1 MALPVRD
8 QVKYWTIAAA
18 VFFALVWVMGDILLP
33 FVVGG
38 AVAYFLD
45 PIVTRLARG
54 RMSRLLATSLVFVA
68 VAAVLALALLL
79 LIPMVLT
86 QAGQLVAA
94 APDILARLQEFLAQR
109 FPDVLDAESA
119 LRQSLGGL
127 GETLRDKGAEL
138 LNGLLGTALGLV
150 NIVVFLIVAPVVAF
164 YLLMDW
170 PNLVERLDGLLP
182 RDHAP
187 VIRRLAGEIDG
198 AIAGFVRGQLTVC
211 LILAAYYGI
220 ALSLAGLQYGLVVG
234 VLTGLISFIP
244 YVGAIV
250 GGALAI
256 GLALFQ
262 FWGDPVMIGVII
274 AIFVAGQVAEG
285 NFLVPNLVG
294 RSVGLHPV
302 WLLFALSAFG
312 AVLGFVGMMIA
323 VPVAAA
329 MGVLVRFAAEQY
341 VESPLYGGIAR
352 KRAAEERKAG
362 KKATGD

>member
-1 MALPVRD
+1 MALPVRE
-8 QVKYWTIAAA
+8 QAKYWSIAAA
-18 VFFALVWVMGDILLP
+18 VFFAVVWAMGDILLP

-38 AVAYFLD
+38 AIAYFLD
-45 PIVTRLARG
+45 PAVTRLARG
-54 RMSRLLATSLVFVA
+54 RISRLTATSLVFVA
-68 VAAVLALALLL
+68 MAAVLTLALLL

-109 FPDVLDAESA
+109 FPDVLDADST
-119 LRQSLGGL
+119 LRQSLGSL
-127 GETLRDKGAEL
+127 GETLRDRGTAVAE
-138 LNGLLGTALGLV
+138 GIVGTALGLV
-150 NIVVFLIVAPVVAF
+150 NVVIFLIVAPVVAF

-170 PNLVERLDGLLP
+170 PNLIARVDALLP
-182 RDHAP
+182 REHAP
-187 VIRRLAGEIDG
+187 VIRDLADRIND

-211 LILAAYYGI
+211 LILAAYYGV
-220 ALSLAGLQYGLVVG
+220 ALSVAGLQYGLVVG
-234 VLTGLISFIP
+234 VITGLISFIP

-262 FWGDPVMIGVII
+262 FWDAPVMIGVVL
-274 AIFVAGQVAEG
+274 AIFVAGQIAEG

-312 AVLGFVGMMIA
+312 AIFGFVGMLIA

-329 MGVLVRFAAEQY
+329 LGVLVRFAAERY
-341 VESPLYGGIAR
+341 VESPLYGSAQA
-352 KRAAEERKAG
+352 RAAAAAERH
-362 KKATGD
+362 KKAK

>member
-1 MALPVRD
+1 MALPVRE
-8 QVKYWTIAAA
+8 QMKYWTIAAA
-18 VFFALVWVMGDILLP
+18 VFFVLVWAMGSILLP

-45 PIVTRLARG
+45 PIVTRLARLG
-54 RMSRLLATSLVFVA
+54 MSRLVATSLVFVV
-68 VAAVLALALLL
+68 VAAVLALALLI
-79 LIPMVLT
+79 LIPMVLR
-86 QAGQLVAA
+86 QAGELVAA
-94 APDILARLQEFLAQR
+94 APEILARLQAFLAQR

-119 LRQSLGGL
+119 LRRSLGGL
-127 GETLRDKGAEL
+127 GETLRDRGAEL
-138 LNGLLGTALGLV
+138 INGIVGTALGLMS
-150 NIVVFLIVAPVVAF
+150 VVIFMIVAPVVAF

-170 PNLVERLDGLLP
+170 PNLIARIKGLLP

-187 VIRRLAGEIDG
+187 VILRLAGEIDD

-234 VLTGLISFIP
+234 MLTGLISFIP

-250 GGALAI
+250 GGALAL
-256 GLALFQ
+256 GLGLFQ
-262 FWGDPVMIGVII
+262 FWGEPVMLGVILG
-274 AIFVAGQVAEG
+274 IFVVGQVAEG
-285 NFLVPNLVG
+285 NFLVPNMVG

-312 AVLGFVGMMIA
+312 AVLGFVGMLIA

-341 VESPLYGGIAR
+341 VESPLYGGV
-352 KRAAEERKAG
+352 ERKTAVMH
-362 KKATGD
+362 KKVDP